1 MFEIETECRV
11 CRSER
16 LLPVLDLGSQPPANS
31 LRSDP
36 GEQLEVVPLELVFC
50 ADCRTSQLT
59 ATVDPAE
66 LFRDYVWV
74 TGTAR
79 TTRQYS
85 EVFRDRVLGI
95 VGRTDD
101 RMVVEVASNDG
112 TFLARFQDAGCRVL
126 GVDPA
131 ANIVEVANEA
141 GVPTRCDFFD
151 LRVAEEVRAEHG
163 PADVVIARNVIPHV
177 REVHSIIEGMA
188 HLLDDGTAVI
198 EFHTASQIVREL
210 HYDSIYHEHLFYFSL
225 STLASLC
232 GRYGLRAFE
241 VFDSP
246 ISGGSRVLVLART
259 DRPVSAAL
267 VEGLAEEEAAGLNGH
282 LAWEAFSRASRR
294 HALELRDVVRDCSRR
309 SRIVG
314 YGASARSSTM
324 LNYAGITTD
333 DVAVVIDENPYK
345 QGRYTPGTD
354 LPIVSRP
361 EGLDLLG
368 RDGTVLLLAWN
379 FADEILGDLRRDG
392 IANDVIIPLPGSVH
406 MA

>member
-1 MFEIETECRV
+1 MFKIETECRV

-16 LLPVLDLGSQPPANS
+16 LLPVLDLGPQPLANS
-31 LRSDP
+31 LRSDL
-36 GEQLEVVPLELVFC
+36 GEQLEAVPLNLVFC
-50 ADCRTSQLT
+50 ADCCTSQLT
-59 ATVDPAE
+59 ATVEPAE

-85 EVFRDRVLGI
+85 GVFRDRILGV
-95 VGRTDD
+95 VGQADNC
-101 RMVVEVASNDG
+101 MVVEVASNDG
-112 TFLARFQDAGCRVL
+112 TFLARFQEAGCQVL

-131 ANIVEVANEA
+131 ANIIEVTNEA
-141 GVPTRCDFFD
+141 GVATRCDFFD
-151 LRVAEEVRAEHG
+151 LRVAGEIRVEHG
-163 PADVVIARNVIPHV
+163 SADVVIARNVIPHV
-177 REVHSIIEGMA
+177 KEIHSIIGGIA
-188 HLLDDGTAVI
+188 HLLEDGIAVI
-198 EFHTASQIVREL
+198 EFHTASRIVTEL

-225 STLASLC
+225 STLVSLC
-232 GRYGLRAFE
+232 ERYGLRAFE

-259 DRPVSAAL
+259 NRAVSPAL
-267 VEGLAEEEAAGLNGH
+267 RDAMAEEEAAGLNDH
-282 LAWEAFSRASRR
+282 RAWEAFGRASKR
-294 HALELRDVVRDCSRR
+294 HALELHDVVQNRSRG

-324 LNYAGITTD
+324 LNYAGITSD
-333 DVAVVIDENPYK
+333 CVAAVIDENPYK

-361 EGLDLLG
+361 EGLGLLG
-368 RDGTVLLLAWN
+368 REGTLLLLAWN
-379 FADEILGDLRRDG
+379 FADEILGGLRRDG
-392 IANDVIIPLPGSVH
+392 INNDVIVPLPGSEH